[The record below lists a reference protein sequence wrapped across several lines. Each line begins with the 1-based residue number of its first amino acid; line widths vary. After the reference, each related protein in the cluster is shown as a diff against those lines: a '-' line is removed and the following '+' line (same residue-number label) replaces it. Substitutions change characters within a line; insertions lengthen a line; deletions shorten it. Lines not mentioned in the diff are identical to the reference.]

1 MHILE
6 DTAVLGC
13 ILSFLCTDFCSIGVL
28 LVNSPSD
35 SPAGVEAEL
44 LNSIDIRLLNEL
56 RASTIVSEI
65 SHKDY

>member
-6 DTAVLGC
+6 GTAVLGC
-13 ILSFLCTDFCSIGVL
+13 ILSFICTDVCLVGVV

-35 SPAGVEAEL
+35 SPAGVEVAL

-65 SHKDY
+65 SEKDY